1 MGPILHVYGAVLMGP
16 TWNLLTFLIWVPY
29 STHIGAHG
37 DSVWVPNRMLGLLA
51 GRLQT
56 AQNEMIQFLLTCNIE
71 LISQISQ
78 DHLCGL
84 RKLPV
89 ESRMNQIMSM

>member
-1 MGPILHVYGAVLMGP
+1 MGTILHVYEAVLKGP
-16 TWNLLTFLIWVPY
+16 TWNLLAYHIWVPY
-29 STHIGAHG
+29 GTHIGAHR

-71 LISQISQ
+71 LISHIS
-78 DHLCGL
+78 
-84 RKLPV
+84 
-89 ESRMNQIMSM
+89 SRLLMWSQMAAS